1 MLYPTELSLSVV
13 QPVKL
18 VAELQT
24 AVWAVS
30 KDTPS
35 TEIPALHAQILRPWL
50 VLKKMLLTLS
60 AVVEDTPLLSIPQ

>member
-24 AVWAVS
+24 AVWAAL

-35 TEIPALHAQILRPWL
+35 MGIRALHAQILRL
-50 VLKKMLLTLS
+50 
-60 AVVEDTPLLSIPQ
+60 